1 MCLWK
6 RERIYLFLPFGTTL
20 VRQPH
25 YAGGR
30 CADKLEEYT
39 VVLGNRVSL
48 DSITGTYY
56 GVLPSDVKTTL
67 TLNADGTYS
76 LKKKYLNES
85 DSCEVLNRIFKLLDG
100 SILMLEHLSSGYNI
114 FYKVKNDSCII
125 LIDSFGNEP
134 RSAKTGVL
142 KKK

>member
-1 MCLWK
+1 M
-6 RERIYLFLPFGTTL
+6 TTL

-39 VVLGNRVSL
+39 VVLGNRVSM
-48 DSITGTYY
+48 DSIAGTYN
-56 GVLPSDVKTTL
+56 GVLPPNVETTL

-85 DSCEVLNRIFKLLDG
+85 DSSEVLNGIFKVLDG

-114 FYKVKNDSCII
+114 FYKIKNDSCII
-125 LIDSFGNEP
+125 
-134 RSAKTGVL
+134 
-142 KKK
+142 